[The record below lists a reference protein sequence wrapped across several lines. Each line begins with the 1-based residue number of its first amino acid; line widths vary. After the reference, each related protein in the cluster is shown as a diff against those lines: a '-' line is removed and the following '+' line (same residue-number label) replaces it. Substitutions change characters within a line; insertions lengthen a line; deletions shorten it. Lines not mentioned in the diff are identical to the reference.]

1 MDASRWTDHIESIAV
16 GLRRMVVTDDRGGEI
31 PTADGFAQWVA
42 LTRTTAERDGQIY
55 IVGNGGSAAMASN
68 IATDAMKNA
77 CLRAVAFNDVALL
90 TATAND
96 LSYDQVF
103 ALPFERLARA
113 DDLLISISCSGN
125 SPSIVRALDAARAR
139 GVPAVTV
146 SGMTADNQSRSRGT
160 LNFYVPLSHYG
171 WAESA
176 HQAILHYWI
185 DLYVS
190 SNPPRS

>member
-1 MDASRWTDHIESIAV
+1 MDVSRWSDYIESIAA
-16 GLRRMVVTDDRGGEI
+16 GLRRMVVTDDRGAEI
-31 PTADGFAQWVA
+31 PAADGFARWVA
-42 LTRTTAERDGQIY
+42 LTRTTAERTGHIY

-77 CLRAVAFNDVALL
+77 CLRAVAFNDIALV

-96 LSYDQVF
+96 VSYDQVF
-103 ALPFERLARA
+103 ALPFERLAKP
-113 DDLLISISCSGN
+113 DDLLVSISCSGN
-125 SPSIVRALDAARAR
+125 SPSIVRVLDAARAR
-139 GVPAVTV
+139 GVNAVTV
-146 SGMTADNQSRSRGT
+146 SGMDAGNQSRARGT

-171 WAESA
+171 RAESA